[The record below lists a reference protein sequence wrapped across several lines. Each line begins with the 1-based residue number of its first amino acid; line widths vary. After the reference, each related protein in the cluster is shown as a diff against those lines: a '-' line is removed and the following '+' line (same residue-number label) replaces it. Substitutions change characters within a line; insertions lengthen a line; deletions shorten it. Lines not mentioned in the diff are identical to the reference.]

1 MAKDC
6 RAQIERNRKR
16 LADCLN
22 RLEAVYNDLE
32 FVFEQ
37 NPNWNS
43 EIQWQINEAAQ
54 KLGFSLATLTNW
66 YDDEED

>member
-6 RAQIERNRKR
+6 REQIGRCRKR

-37 NPNWNS
+37 NPDWNS

-66 YDDEED
+66 YDGEED